1 MEKIKKIFSSF
12 RNERLK
18 YIPFSLWMHHL
29 EYDDDPIALAEKE
42 VEFALKYD
50 VDILKLNPSGAYT
63 VRDRG
68 AVIDVDKNRIPV
80 AKIKTPAI
88 LSQEDWKK
96 ITKLP
101 IDKGAYRD
109 RILCI
114 DYIQKELDGVFPM
127 METIFSPLTT
137 LKKLRGDEIVKDLL
151 EIPKII
157 DDVLSIIV
165 DETSEYIEAL
175 SNQGVDGIFFAT
187 QVATYDFIDKKLHE
201 RFGVKY
207 DRELLDKV
215 KDKIKFIVIH
225 IHGENIMFEHFT
237 DYPHN
242 ALSWHVNLTKPS
254 IREAKQKYGTI
265 ALCGINRET
274 LWRGSKDDI
283 KAEIIKAVKEAEGK
297 GVIIGPGCTIPP
309 AAPEKNLLFVKEFLR
324 NYTTDEILRM

>member
-1 MEKIKKIFSSF
+1 MEKIEKIFSSF
-12 RNERLK
+12 RNEKLE

-29 EYDDDPIALAEKE
+29 EYDDDPVALAEKE
-42 VEFALKYD
+42 IEFALKYD

-80 AKIKTPAI
+80 AKIKVPAI
-88 LSQEDWKK
+88 LSQKDWKN

-101 IDKGAYRD
+101 IDKGAYQD

-114 DYIQKELDGVFPM
+114 DYIQKELDGVFPL

-151 EIPKII
+151 EIPEII
-157 DDVLSIIV
+157 EDVLSIIV

-175 SNQGVDGIFFAT
+175 SNQGTDGIFFAT
-187 QVATYDFIDKKLHE
+187 QVGTYNFIDDKLHK

-207 DRELLDKV
+207 DLKLLRRIENTV
-215 KDKIKFIVIH
+215 KFIIIH
-225 IHGENIMFEHFT
+225 IHGEDIMFEHFI
-237 DYPHN
+237 DYPHD

-254 IREAKQKYGTI
+254 IKEAKEKYNTI

-274 LWRGSKDDI
+274 LWRGSREDI
-283 KAEIIKAVKEAEGK
+283 KTEIVKAVKEAEGK
-297 GVIIGPGCTIPP
+297 GIIIAPGCTIPP
-309 AAPEKNLLFVKEFLR
+309 AAPEENLLFVKEFLR
-324 NYTTDEILRM
+324 TYTTDEILNM